1 MSKITYVRTQRDKK
15 VAFLLFLFSAIL
27 IALII
32 WGGNVFSKFEQY
44 VDISSKNTIAAMMEQ
59 VEHSYQMQINS
70 MYEETER
77 LENYLFDDKTR
88 SVVLADYEDYFIA
101 MENDSVRDI
110 VFVDHTGKYI
120 CDDGKTGTLDLGDTK
135 GTLFDVGGQSV
146 QYCTWRNGEEI
157 LVVAKKYEAF
167 YVNGNEYEVIA
178 FIYNT
183 DRVND
188 LFVDSAYG
196 GQAKLY
202 VTNVDSMVT
211 YADLDNNE
219 GVVRNYNILDHY
231 LDESCKTD

>member
-1 MSKITYVRTQRDKK
+1 M
-15 VAFLLFLFSAIL
+15 
-27 IALII
+27 
-32 WGGNVFSKFEQY
+32 
-44 VDISSKNTIAAMMEQ
+44 
-59 VEHSYQMQINS
+59 
-70 MYEETER
+70 
-77 LENYLFDDKTR
+77 
-88 SVVLADYEDYFIA
+88 
-101 MENDSVRDI
+101 
-110 VFVDHTGKYI
+110 
-120 CDDGKTGTLDLGDTK
+120 GDTK

-157 LVVAKKYEAF
+157 LVVAKKYDAF

-219 GVVRNYNILDHY
+219 GVVQRISVKADRIVYPCMKGKMLNISITSH
-231 LDESCKTD
+231 